1 MGTTV
6 FPERVQTQKIVSDLA
21 DSLGSTLTEA
31 GARAIL
37 TLKLN
42 GPTPERRQE
51 LAGKANEGLL
61 TAEEFAEY
69 ETYAQL
75 RGLLAALQSK
85 ARLYLK
91 QSGPASSRRS
101 PPLDSPA

>member
-1 MGTTV
+1 MGTPV
-6 FPERVQTQKIVSDLA
+6 FPERVQAQKIVSDLA

-37 TLKLN
+37 TLKFH

-75 RGLLAALQSK
+75 LGLLAALQSK
-85 ARLYLK
+85 ARFYLK
-91 QSGPASSRRS
+91 QSGPA
-101 PPLDSPA
+101 